1 MGKMQDE
8 IKGLLRQNRHLE
20 NIVQVALDKEYIM
33 SRSLWR
39 DLWILLK
46 TVPAVLTGKGA
57 Y

>member
-1 MGKMQDE
+1 M
-8 IKGLLRQNRHLE
+8 
-20 NIVQVALDKEYIM
+20 ALDKEYIM